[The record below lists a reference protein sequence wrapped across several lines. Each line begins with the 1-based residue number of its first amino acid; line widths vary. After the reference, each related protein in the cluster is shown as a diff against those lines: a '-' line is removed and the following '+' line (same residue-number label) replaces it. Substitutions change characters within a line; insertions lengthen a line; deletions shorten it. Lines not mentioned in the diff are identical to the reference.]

1 MFDHGFRRRF
11 AGHYILKLEIE
22 WCMSLISILKHCVPG
37 PLRPPVRRF
46 VHTLVPSLR
55 YASRVQ
61 NEINTY
67 TGIENVHDLPAIA
80 HYWSEKYVIPMLAP
94 FGFRNSVE
102 FFRTYIAQV
111 CVNKT
116 EVARILSVGAG
127 NCATEINIAE
137 WLRERGIE
145 NYAFDCVDINA
156 EVLKRGQISASEK
169 GLADRFVL
177 GTFDINTWKPAHPYD
192 VVLAVQSLHHFVE
205 LELLFEKIN
214 QALKPDG
221 YFLCDDMIGR
231 NGHQRWPEALK
242 FVNQF
247 WRELPDKYKYNHG
260 LKAIEKKF
268 PNSDCSAFGF
278 EGIRAQDILPLLMRY
293 FHFELFIGFGNII
306 DIFVDRAYGPNF
318 DPTNE
323 WDRSFIDRVQALD
336 QSEIESGRVK
346 PTHILAA
353 LTKQPVSHMKGY
365 KHLSPEFCV
374 RRARRWF

>member
-1 MFDHGFRRRF
+1 
-11 AGHYILKLEIE
+11 
-22 WCMSLISILKHCVPG
+22 MSIISTLKHCVPR
-37 PLRPPVRRF
+37 PLRPPVRKL

-55 YASRVQ
+55 YRSRVQ
-61 NEINTY
+61 TEIGTY

-80 HYWSEKYVIPMLAP
+80 HYWSEKYILPMLVP

-111 CVNKT
+111 CGKT
-116 EVARILSVGAG
+116 EDVVSILSVGAG

-145 NYAFDCVDINA
+145 NYAFECVDINP
-156 EVLKRGQISASEK
+156 EVLKRGHISSSEK
-169 GLADRFVL
+169 GLANRFVL

-205 LELLFEKIN
+205 LELLFEKIH
-214 QALKPDG
+214 QALKPAG

-247 WRELPDKYKYNHG
+247 WGELPEKYKYNHG
-260 LKAIEKKF
+260 LKCVEKKF
-268 PNSDCSAFGF
+268 PNADYSTQGF
-278 EGIRAQDILPLLMRY
+278 EGIRAQDILPLLIRY
-293 FHFELFIGFGNII
+293 FHFDLFIGFGNII
-306 DIFVDRAYGPNF
+306 DIFVDRTYGPNF
-318 DPTNE
+318 DPANE
-323 WDRSFIDRVQALD
+323 GDCSFIDRVQALD
-336 QSEIESGRVK
+336 QAEIESGRVK
-346 PTHILAA
+346 PTHMLAA
-353 LTKQPVSHMKGY
+353 LTRQPVSQMKTY

-374 RRARRWF
+374 RHARRWFQL